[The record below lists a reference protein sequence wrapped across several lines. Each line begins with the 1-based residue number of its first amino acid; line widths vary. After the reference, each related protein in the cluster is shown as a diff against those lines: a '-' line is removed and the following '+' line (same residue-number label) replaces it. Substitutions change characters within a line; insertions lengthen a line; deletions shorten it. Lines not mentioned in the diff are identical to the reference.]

1 MRILYLGGMF
11 MDYVL
16 NSQALTLK
24 EIARQMRIANT
35 MNMLRELCATGMISE
50 AEYRDELQKLKPA
63 I

>member
-1 MRILYLGGMF
+1 